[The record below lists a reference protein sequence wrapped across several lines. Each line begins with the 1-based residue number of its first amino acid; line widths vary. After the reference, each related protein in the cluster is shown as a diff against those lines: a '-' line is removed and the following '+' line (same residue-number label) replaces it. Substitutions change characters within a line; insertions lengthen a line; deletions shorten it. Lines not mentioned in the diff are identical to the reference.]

1 MKEKEDRRDCLVRER
16 IAFYLKLMN
25 LNFEWSEEHNAFLVP
40 YEISGHRH
48 VVVISWS
55 ENWVVIRT
63 GIMMKEEVPHS
74 YREELYR
81 KLLQANHDYYEFA
94 YDMDEEGNIGFSE
107 DIFISALT
115 FDVFWEEFNVI
126 PLAVKYFWEKII
138 PSLGE
143 ARTPS
148 RTDWIYV

>member
-1 MKEKEDRRDCLVRER
+1 MSEDKRGCMVKER

-25 LNFEWSEEHNAFLVP
+25 VNFEWSEEYNAFLVS
-40 YEISGHRH
+40 YEISGRRH

-55 ENWVVIRT
+55 DTWVIIRT
-63 GIMMKEEVPHS
+63 GIMMKEEVPQS
-74 YREELYR
+74 YKEELYR

-107 DIFISALT
+107 DIFIPALT

>member
-1 MKEKEDRRDCLVRER
+1 MKEDKDCMVRDR

-25 LNFEWSEEHNAFLVP
+25 LSFEWSEEHNAFLVP
-40 YEISGHRH
+40 YMISGHKH
-48 VVVISWS
+48 VVVVSWS
-55 ENWVVIRT
+55 ENWIIIRT
-63 GIMMKEEVPHS
+63 GIMMKEEVPQG
-74 YREELYR
+74 YKEELYR

-94 YDMDEEGNIGFSE
+94 YDMDEEGNIGISE
-107 DIFISALT
+107 DIFIPALT

-126 PLAVKYFWEKII
+126 PLAVKYFWERII